1 MSVEWGREQEHLT
14 AVFFPRDKFPTTTL
28 PGSAGTGEPK
38 DKIAICLGE

>member
-1 MSVEWGREQEHLT
+1 MSVIGEERERPA

-28 PGSAGTGEPK
+28 PGSAGMGEPK

>member
-1 MSVEWGREQEHLT
+1 MGEGARASHCSVLSQ
-14 AVFFPRDKFPTTTL
+14 DKFPTTTL